1 MQSCSFLF
9 LPFSV
14 CIEWW
19 KMSSFP
25 IWLSATNTGKV
36 WTPEVVYLHRL
47 CVRRDFFHVSV
58 CVSIFKKLCVWLNR
72 RKWLWLPQE
81 MREETRSSD
90 PSGCTGATRRLT
102 GQREGGQGGGW
113 TKQRYCFSLCLI
125 QKLEGV
131 EATSEFRTQEN
142 RNVWSQIFGTSLFW
156 KMTLIRALA
165 ALLCCCWSS
174 ALMLDPGGKNVCE
187 DVRFVLFLQ

>member
-1 MQSCSFLF
+1 MQKKTLLAFPLFKEKRKIFSLLEMQSCSFLF

-58 CVSIFKKLCVWLNR
+58 CVSIFKKLRVWLNR

-102 GQREGGQGGGW
+102 GQREGGRAGW
-113 TKQRYCFSLCLI
+113 SLDKAEILLLI
-125 QKLEGV
+125 V
-131 EATSEFRTQEN
+131 PHSETGRGWGN
-142 RNVWSQIFGTSLFW
+142 KWI
-156 KMTLIRALA
+156 
-165 ALLCCCWSS
+165 
-174 ALMLDPGGKNVCE
+174 
-187 DVRFVLFLQ
+187 